1 MANKPRL
8 IQDVRP
14 SAQQGKNPGPVNS
27 KPQAISVKTVSPG
40 YRPNDQV
47 VKPGGK

>member
-1 MANKPRL
+1 MANKR
-8 IQDVRP
+8 IKV
-14 SAQQGKNPGPVNS
+14 SAPQGRNPGPVNS
-27 KPQAISVKTVSPG
+27 KPQKISVATVKPG